1 MTVPGLGGVAETRRR
16 TGSRCKAVVAAA
28 VVALAIGVTA
38 CASPPPSSGAASGSP
53 GDVAGAGAVTDFPRT
68 QALSGADGT
77 WATLAMG
84 HLGDPFNTFWEL
96 FGRSGC
102 VASVCTSTGGW
113 ALATP
118 PGVASNGG
126 LLFAA
131 TAPGAL
137 TVGFGAAINLQ
148 FSPLAETADGGSTWS
163 SGVLPGALAQVP
175 DALAVS
181 GRSLRMALLSG
192 RGGEVVSSRGDIN
205 TWTPVLTERALATA
219 TRSSGCALE
228 ALTALDVGASGPG
241 SPGQAYAGG
250 ACRDGSTVPIYRL
263 EGGTG
268 LPIGPHL
275 RVPVGTPIRVDRL
288 VTTDAGLTALV
299 TTGSGRSAELVLAAS
314 ADGAAPWSVS
324 APLATAGRSVESTSV
339 TPTGGIVVVLSGTRD
354 PETASVVSTG
364 SSWRPLP
371 PLPTSTSVVVAEAGG
386 QYEALVASG
395 STLRVYDLVAGNWQK
410 REGLDVPI
418 QYGSSG

>member
-1 MTVPGLGGVAETRRR
+1 
-16 TGSRCKAVVAAA
+16 VVAG

-38 CASPPPSSGAASGSP
+38 CSSPPPTSGAASGSR
-53 GDVAGAGAVTDFPRT
+53 GDAAGAGAVTDFPMT
-68 QALSGADGT
+68 QAISGAAGT
-77 WATLAMG
+77 WATLALG
-84 HLGDPFNTFWEL
+84 HLDDPLNTFWQL

-102 VASVCTSTGGW
+102 VASGCSSTGGW

-131 TAPGAL
+131 TAAGAL
-137 TVGFGAAINLQ
+137 TVGFGAAIDLQ

-175 DALAVS
+175 DALAGS
-181 GRSLRMALLSG
+181 GPSLRMALLSG
-192 RGGEVVSSRGDIN
+192 RGGEVVSSSGDID
-205 TWTPVLTERALATA
+205 TWKPVLTERALATA
-219 TRSSGCALE
+219 TASSGCGLE
-228 ALTALDVGASGPG
+228 ALTALDVGLSGPG
-241 SPGQAYAGG
+241 GPGRAYAGG
-250 ACRDGSTVPIYRL
+250 ACRDGTTVPIYRL

-268 LPIGPHL
+268 LSIGPHL
-275 RVPVGTPIRVDRL
+275 RVPTGTPIRVDRL

-299 TTGSGRSAELVLAAS
+299 STGSGRSAELVLATS

-339 TPTGGIVVVLSGTRD
+339 TPTGGIVVELSGARD
-354 PETASVVSTG
+354 SETASVVSTG

-395 STLRVYDLVAGNWQK
+395 STLRVYDLVTGGWQH
-410 REGLDVPI
+410 RADIEVPI